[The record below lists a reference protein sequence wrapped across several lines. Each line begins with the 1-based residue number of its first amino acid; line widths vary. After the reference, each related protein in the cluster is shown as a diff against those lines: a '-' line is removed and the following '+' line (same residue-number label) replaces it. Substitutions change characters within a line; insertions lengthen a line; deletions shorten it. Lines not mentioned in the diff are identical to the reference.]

1 MGEKRGYRKPSP
13 VGGMSG
19 FGWLQGVG
27 LLNKLP
33 YGNPTS
39 AMAAGG
45 AVTGFEVSARAKKV
59 LNFPYCPATLLM
71 STQEGA
77 EIILFVAS

>member
-1 MGEKRGYRKPSP
+1 
-13 VGGMSG
+13 MSG

-27 LLNKLP
+27 LVKKAP

-39 AMAAGG
+39 VTEAGC
-45 AVTGFEVSARAKKV
+45 AVTSLKLSARAKRN
-59 LNFPYCPATLLM
+59 LHFFPYCPATLLM
-71 STQEGA
+71 GTQEDA